1 MEHETTYWEDGKS
14 LAISSLGIRL
24 TDAGQVRNWIS
35 KYVQPYG
42 MLSTTVADF
51 WLRIPKPKGHDRRR
65 ELDPPSPFIYP
76 GPNNTLQGQRTKIEH
91 WHEIWIKRVGVE
103 AQIEELTGKQD
114 PVSRRIRAELERDNP
129 YLVVN
134 SKKDKRRYIVGWAEG
149 ITPGL
154 MDRAFTDP
162 ETLDLVD
169 MPLADALRIPWFDR
183 DEQSMWVKILGSLQ
197 KQAIDEQQQA
207 IDEQRRALEG
217 KQHGQQALDE
227 QQRTLDEQ
235 ARTYQ
240 QQYSE
245 LARLALREWVQ
256 DPGQSQNF

>member
-1 MEHETTYWEDGKS
+1 MEHETTYWEDGKA

-24 TDAGQVRNWIS
+24 TDASQVRNWIS

-76 GPNNTLQGQRTKIEH
+76 GPNNTLQGQRTKIEQ
-91 WHEIWIKRVGVE
+91 WHEAWNERLGVE
-103 AQIEELTGKQD
+103 ARVEDLKGKED
-114 PVSRRIRAELERDNP
+114 PVSRRILAELQRDYP

-134 SKKDKRRYIVGWAEG
+134 SRKDKRRYIVGWAEG
-149 ITPGL
+149 LTPGL

-162 ETLDLVD
+162 DTLDLED
-169 MPLADALRIPWFDR
+169 MTLVEALRRPWFDR
-183 DEQSMWVKILGSLQ
+183 DEQGMWVKILGLLQ
-197 KQAIDEQQQA
+197 AQAIEEEQQA

-217 KQHGQQALDE
+217 QENIQLALDE
-227 QQRTLDEQ
+227 QQRALDEQ

-240 QQYSE
+240 LQYSE
-245 LARLALREWVQ
+245 LARLALKQW
-256 DPGQSQNF
+256 GQSQDF